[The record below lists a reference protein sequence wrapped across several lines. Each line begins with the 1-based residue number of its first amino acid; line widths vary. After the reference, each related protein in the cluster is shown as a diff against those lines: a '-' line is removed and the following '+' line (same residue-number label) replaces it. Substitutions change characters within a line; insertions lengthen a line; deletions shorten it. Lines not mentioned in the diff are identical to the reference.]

1 MGRARLGRRLEALE
15 AAYAGVSTGENVR
28 ERLVSDFARRALEAI
43 AHIRRAPIDD
53 ERWRYE
59 VEKLRGESPMT
70 VLAHVAALRA
80 LGHED
85 EGEAREILAQLQ
97 RERDLDRGRHEG
109 LLEAFAA
116 LACRVDKGG

>member
-1 MGRARLGRRLEALE
+1 MEVLE
-15 AAYAGVSTGENVR
+15 AAYAGAATGDGVR
-28 ERLVSDFARRALEAI
+28 EKLLSEFARRALEAT
-43 AHIRRAPIDD
+43 AHIRRAPIDE

-59 VEKLRGESPMT
+59 VGKLRGESPMT

-116 LACRVDKGG
+116 LARRVDKGG